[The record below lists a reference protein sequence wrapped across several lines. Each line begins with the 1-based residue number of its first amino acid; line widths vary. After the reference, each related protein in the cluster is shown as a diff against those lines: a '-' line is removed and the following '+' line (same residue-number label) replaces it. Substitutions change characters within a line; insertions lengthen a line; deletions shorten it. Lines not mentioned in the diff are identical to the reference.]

1 MNVPTF
7 ISRETELS
15 RLRDFIAGTRRPA
28 MVVISGDAGV
38 GKTRLLREALAGVDG
53 RVLTGACVDVAED
66 SLPFAPFVEALRG
79 LADELEPDADGTP
92 LSATAQARMYER
104 LLGLLRRL
112 ADDTP
117 VVLGIEDL
125 HWADRSTRDLLRF
138 LAVNLRGERLTI
150 IATYRADDLHRRHP
164 LRPLVAELER
174 GGWVERMHLR
184 PFTRPEVAQQIAGII
199 GEPPTAAFVT
209 DVFERA
215 EGNAFCVEQLVA
227 TAREG
232 DGRGLPILLED
243 VLHARFA
250 RLEPD
255 AQRVLG
261 VVAAGGPRVREC
273 LIAAVCGMANSER
286 DEALRSA
293 VDHQILTVE
302 DDFYLFRHALLRE
315 AAYSGLLP
323 GERHRLHAAYG
334 AALAHRG
341 AMAADEATL
350 DSELARHWH
359 AAGVHEPA
367 LRASVAAAAAA
378 ERRHGFAEASAH
390 YDRALDLWDTLE
402 DPAAAAGA
410 DRVTLLRRAA
420 EAANLA
426 GESTRAAALIR
437 TALQDV
443 SGATAG
449 ELHERLGRYLWAAG
463 DSGAAVRAYEDAVRL
478 VPPEP
483 PSAARARVLAARGQA
498 QMLLARYDE
507 SRASCE
513 EAIGI
518 ARRVGARAE
527 EGHALNTLGVD
538 LACLDDPHAA
548 VVHLRDA
555 RTIAEEVGDLD
566 DLARAYLNLADILA
580 VPLDR
585 LDEAIEVARE
595 GVALC
600 EEVGLDCDY
609 GVSLRS
615 TVAGALFEQGSW
627 DEAAVLVADSAE
639 RSPIECA
646 AIDFHLAAA
655 KIALGRGPL
664 EDASRHIA
672 AAGELTANAA
682 DPQYTGPLAART
694 AELALWERRPLDA
707 LAAVEAGLERT
718 DDCWFAA
725 PLVAL
730 GVRAAADVNGDE
742 ATVRGAHE
750 TGLRL
755 LARVASGDARSP
767 VLEAHAATGAAEGT
781 RLRRL
786 ADPEAFEVAA
796 AAWDR
801 VGRRHASAYCRFRQA
816 EALLEQRHRRRA
828 ARALAG
834 AFAIADGLGYAPL
847 LAEMELLAQRGRIDV
862 GATAEDPAPAGGPA
876 GLTAR
881 ELEVLSLVA
890 RGLTNRDVG
899 KVLFVTEKTA
909 SAHVSSIL
917 SKLSVRSRVEAAATA
932 HRLGLVEV
940 RP

>member
-1 MNVPTF
+1 VNVPTF
-7 ISRETELS
+7 ISREAELS
-15 RLRDFIAGTRRPA
+15 RLRDVIAGTRRPA

-66 SLPFAPFVEALRG
+66 SLPFAPFAEALRG

-92 LSATAQARMYER
+92 LSGTAQARMYER

-112 ADDTP
+112 AEETP
-117 VVLGIEDL
+117 IVLAIEDL

-174 GGWVERMHLR
+174 GGRVERMHLR
-184 PFTRPEVAQQIAGII
+184 PFTRAEVAQQIAGII

-209 DVFERA
+209 DVFDRA

-232 DGRGLPILLED
+232 DGRRLPILLED

-255 AQRVLG
+255 AQRLLG

-273 LIAAVCGMANSER
+273 LIAAVCGMPNAER

-293 VDHQILTVE
+293 VDHQILAIE
-302 DDFYLFRHALLRE
+302 GDFYVFRHALLRE
-315 AAYSGLLP
+315 AAYSALLP

-334 AALAHRG
+334 AALAYRG

-350 DSELARHWH
+350 DAELARHWH

-367 LRASVAAAAAA
+367 LRASVAAAGAA

-390 YDRALDLWDTLE
+390 YDRALDLWDTVE
-402 DPAAAAGA
+402 DAAAAAGA

-426 GESTRAAALIR
+426 GESTRAAGLIR
-437 TALQDV
+437 TALEAV
-443 SGATAG
+443 PPGATAG

-463 DSGAAVRAYEDAVRL
+463 DSEAAVQAYEDAVRL

-483 PSAARARVLAARGQA
+483 PSAARARVLAAWGQA
-498 QMLLARYDE
+498 QMLLARYE
-507 SRASCE
+507 QSRGACE

-518 ARRVGARAE
+518 ARQVGARAE

-538 LACLDDPHAA
+538 LACLDEPDSA

-555 RTIAEEVGDLD
+555 RAIAEEVGDLD

-615 TVAGALFEQGSW
+615 TVVGALFEQGSW
-627 DEAAVLVADSAE
+627 DEAAALVADSAE

-655 KIALGRGPL
+655 KVALGRGPL
-664 EDASRHIA
+664 EDAARHIA
-672 AAGELTANAA
+672 AVTELTANAA

-718 DDCWFAA
+718 GDDWFAA

-730 GVRAAADVNGDE
+730 GVRAAADVGGGE
-742 ATVRGAHE
+742 ATAA
-750 TGLRL
+750 GLRL
-755 LARVASGDARSP
+755 LARVASGGVRSP
-767 VLEAHAATGAAEGT
+767 VLEAHAATCAAEGT

-786 ADPEAFEVAA
+786 ADPEAFEAA
-796 AAWDR
+796 AVAWDR
-801 VGRRHASAYCRFRQA
+801 VGRRHASAYCRFRRA
-816 EALLEQRHRRRA
+816 EALLERRHRRAA

-834 AFAIADGLGYAPL
+834 AFAIADGLGFAPL
-847 LAEMELLAQRGRIDV
+847 LAEMELLARRGRIDV
-862 GATAEDPAPAGGPA
+862 GPVAADPAPAGGPA

-881 ELEVLSLVA
+881 ELEVLALVA

-899 KVLFVTEKTA
+899 KALFVTEKTA

-917 SKLSVRSRVEAAATA
+917 SKLSVRSRVEAAAAA
-932 HRLGLVEV
+932 HRLGLVDA
-940 RP
+940 